1 MDVTLFLIPGDH
13 APNIDRAITSFGKN
27 LLRNVVV
34 CETREPAFQE
44 AQAPYCAYMYTDEWC
59 DNALRLALP
68 VFFQLQ
74 NRYWDSLS
82 LFRKNV
88 RDNRVF
94 IAPRVFKSGIQ
105 MDGLNPK
112 YPTPL
117 VFERVL
123 NGFLRG

>member
-1 MDVTLFLIPGDH
+1 MIVSLFLIPGDR
-13 APNIDRAITSFGKN
+13 APNIERAINSFGKN

-44 AQAPYCAYMYTDEWC
+44 AQAPYFAYMYTDEWC
-59 DNALRLALP
+59 DQALRLALP
-68 VFFQLQ
+68 VFFQTQ

-82 LFRKNV
+82 LFRRNV
-88 RDNRVF
+88 HDGKTF
-94 IAPRVFKSGIQ
+94 IAPRIFKSGIQ
-105 MDGLNPK
+105 MEGLMPK

-123 NGFLRG
+123 NGYLRG